1 MSLKYKATLYET
13 PEITDF
19 LCVSQIK
26 KEEMERSK
34 PVDTTLL
41 DVRCFLT
48 AEKFFFN
55 QKGWRRA
62 DTLHIEIE
70 ENPRIIE
77 A

>member
-19 LCVSQIK
+19 LYVSQIK
-26 KEEMERSK
+26 REELNRPK
-34 PVDTTLL
+34 PIDSTLL
-41 DVRCFLT
+41 DERCYAT

-55 QKGWRRA
+55 KKGWRRGE
-62 DTLHIEIE
+62 TLHIEIE
-70 ENPRIIE
+70 EKPRAIE